1 MAVGR
6 FWRFWAVR
14 LDTSVAVLPSKPR
27 SQAFLIRRRIL
38 TGAAL
43 LVVLVLAL
51 YGPDRWTRYQDSR
64 MQKMSVADLQA
75 LVKQQPTNTQALYRL
90 GVAYARE
97 NRYHEATGTF
107 LTVLERDPVR
117 ADVMNDLGVTYLMQ
131 ERYYESL
138 TALNGALIAR
148 PNYAAAQANL
158 GRLHLATKMPFTA
171 VGELESAVKNDPS
184 NVGTLCDLGEAYERT
199 LNLQAAKRSYQA
211 AANLDHRFLRAY
223 VGLGKA
229 EYSLA
234 QYAEAEQTLNQAL
247 ALAPEDGQTLLTL
260 ARLHLEKAV
269 TDTDLEAVE
278 QTLQHAA
285 RVDPDNN
292 PDIWYDQGR
301 VALRR
306 GHAPAAIEF
315 LTKTLRIYPAHNAA
329 LHQLERALRA
339 DGRTADADH
348 VAAVFQERSLR
359 EREETHLEEAVA
371 HNPQDWD
378 SQIRLAEIYI
388 QSGKRGLA
396 LLLFRRLL
404 EGVPNHRDLP
414 KIRQGLNRQF
424 APSPPL
430 PSGTKAP

>member
-1 MAVGR
+1 M
-6 FWRFWAVR
+6 
-14 LDTSVAVLPSKPR
+14 P
-27 SQAFLIRRRIL
+27 
-38 TGAAL
+38 
-43 LVVLVLAL
+43 
-51 YGPDRWTRYQDSR
+51 
-64 MQKMSVADLQA
+64 
-75 LVKQQPTNTQALYRL
+75 
-90 GVAYARE
+90 
-97 NRYHEATGTF
+97 
-107 LTVLERDPVR
+107 VLEREPVR

-184 NVGTLCDLGEAYERT
+184 DIGTLCDLGEAYERT

-211 AANLDHRFLRAY
+211 AVALDSRFLRAY
-223 VGLGKA
+223 VGLGKT

-234 QYAEAEQTLNQAL
+234 QYAEAEQTLNRAL
-247 ALAPEDGQTLLTL
+247 VLSPEDGQTLLTL
-260 ARLHLEKAV
+260 ARLHLEKA
-269 TDTDLEAVE
+269 TNDTDLQSVE
-278 QTLQHAA
+278 QMLQHAA

-292 PDIWYDQGR
+292 PDIWFDQGR

-306 GHAPAAIEF
+306 GHAPEAIAF
-315 LTKTLRIYPAHNAA
+315 LTKALRISPTHNAA

-378 SQIRLAEIYI
+378 AQARLAGIYL

-404 EGVPNHRDLP
+404 EGAPNHRDLP
-414 KIRQGLNRQF
+414 QIRQALNRQF
-424 APSPPL
+424 ASTPPL
-430 PSGTKAP
+430 PTGMKAP